1 MPRFLLNRF
10 VLVGL
15 AVGLAAGL
23 FYVFSSEQ
31 VPTPVASTVPVAAQ
45 ITAPALPEG
54 RPPTVDQVATLAAP
68 LDTLKCKDLSP
79 LLDSIDGLKLQDLR
93 QKLAPLGPATEQT
106 HWENTFYTQDGT
118 AFVWHLVPT
127 ESAEGSERW
136 ELKHFR
142 EDADGP
148 TLIEGRP
155 FLDKQA
161 ALAYRK
167 KVVSNEATTEQKQ
180 SWNYGDTLT
189 VTFTAA
195 DTVRELRVTSPLFQF
210 DCAKSGCTC
219 EDYN

>member
-15 AVGLAAGL
+15 AVSLAAGL
-23 FYVFSSEQ
+23 FYIFSTED
-31 VPTPVASTVPVAAQ
+31 VPTPVASTVPV
-45 ITAPALPEG
+45 TAPTTAPVLPEG
-54 RPPTVDQVATLAAP
+54 PSPVQKVASLAAA
-68 LDTLKCKDLSP
+68 LETLKCKDLSP

-93 QKLAPLGPATEQT
+93 QKLAPLGPSTEQT
-106 HWENTFYTQDGT
+106 HWENTFYTVDGI

-155 FLDKQA
+155 FLDKRA
-161 ALAYRK
+161 AMAYRK
-167 KVVSNEATTEQKQ
+167 KVVSNEATMEQKL

-210 DCAKSGCTC
+210 DCAKSGCIC

>member
-15 AVGLAAGL
+15 TVGLAAGL

-31 VPTPVASTVPVAAQ
+31 VPTPSASTAPVSAP
-45 ITAPALPEG
+45 ITTPALPEG
-54 RPPTVDQVATLAAP
+54 PSTVQKVATLTAP
-68 LDTLKCKDLSP
+68 LETLKCKDLSP
-79 LLDSIDGLKLQDLR
+79 LLDSIDGLKLQDLW

-106 HWENTFYTQDGT
+106 HWENTFYTKDGT
-118 AFVWHLVPT
+118 AFVWHLVPS
-127 ESAEGSERW
+127 EGAEGIERW

-155 FLDKQA
+155 FVNKQA
-161 ALAYRK
+161 ALVFRK
-167 KVVSNEATTEQKQ
+167 KFVSNEATTEQKM

-195 DTVRELRVTSPLFQF
+195 DTVRELRVNSLLFQL
-210 DCAKSGCTC
+210 DCAKSGCKC
-219 EDYN
+219 DDYN